1 MLDHGQQF
9 SNGKEIFTST
19 LRKMTVRIAAFLIIS
34 AAFFATTTAQAQ
46 VTGVVTHTSATVEFR
61 PGIDGSKT
69 VHEVL
74 GPQIDG
80 SLGGRSWG
88 SGASFA
94 ATSRVEPNFVEF
106 QNGNAA
112 GGAYSYVTSRTLVD
126 ISFTND
132 GQMAVTPSLLSTI
145 TPAGLGLFTDAQC
158 LNNLNTCSA
167 LAPTPVDN
175 RNFLDFKPGAAEDIA
190 GASFLFRITGDG
202 QTLYELQGSLG
213 LVYDPTSNTNILV
226 SDLDAAAGALSGFR
240 MVSAP
245 GDLNEFSFVWDATDI
260 DVSFPAGALLLPGE
274 SSTLTYETVVQSYS
288 RSRCFEMQNGAC
300 VLSYSSFGDP
310 IGRGGTSRPHLRQ
323 AFTASPGPSDDIE
336 FDPFRFE
343 IPTFKDGVL
352 SFRLLPQSA
361 VPEPSTWAM
370 MIVGFGLVGWAAR
383 RRAIPVAV

>member
-1 MLDHGQQF
+1 
-9 SNGKEIFTST
+9 
-19 LRKMTVRIAAFLIIS
+19 MTVRIAVFLIIS
-34 AAFFATTTAQAQ
+34 ASFFATTSVQAQ
-46 VTGVVTHTSATVEFR
+46 VTGVVTHTSAEVEFR
-61 PGIDGSKT
+61 PGADGSKT

-80 SLGGRSWG
+80 SLGGRTWG

-106 QNGNAA
+106 QNGNAS
-112 GGAYSYVTSRTLVD
+112 GGAFSYVTSRTLVD

-145 TPAGLGLFTDAQC
+145 TPAGLGLFTDTQC

-167 LAPTPVDN
+167 LAPNPVDS
-175 RNFLDFKPGAAEDIA
+175 RNFLDFKPGAGTEDIA

-213 LVYDPTSNTNILV
+213 LVYDPVSNTNILV

-260 DVSFPAGALLLPGE
+260 DVGFPPGTLLLPGQ

-288 RSRCFEMQNGAC
+288 RAQCSEAQNGIC
-300 VLSYSSFGDP
+300 LLSYSSFGDP

-323 AFTASPGPSDDIE
+323 ALAVSPGPSDDIE

-352 SFRLLPQSA
+352 SFRLLPVSA

-370 MIVGFGLVGWAAR
+370 MILGFGLIGVAAR
-383 RRAIPVAV
+383 RLRTIPATT